1 MCEHEPFHARIMCMT
16 LHLGVAKYFCTSF
29 ICIAPLT
36 TVYDLWS
43 TNEKKTFAREN
54 AFNGRSHG
62 TTIGGQF
69 NLFFNSTRFQ
79 TSFSCCSCSMQKL
92 HSTFHNFYFCWWFW
106 AEPRRWSNEKK
117 NDRRCKWFVLW
128 SSKHIKIFHGFA
140 FFSFCFLP
148 QWIHFVTFD
157 TQNENR
163 AHCTSVQTELSCAN
177 EKPVFSLNVASRS

>member
-117 NDRRCKWFVLW
+117 KRSSMQMVRALKFKTHQNILW
-128 SSKHIKIFHGFA
+128 
-140 FFSFCFLP
+140 FCFFFFLFFTP
-148 QWIHFVTFD
+148 MDSLCHFWYKKRKSSTLH
-157 TQNENR
+157 QCSNR
-163 AHCTSVQTELSCAN
+163 TKLRQRETSIFVE
-177 EKPVFSLNVASRS
+177 RR